1 MTRLLH
7 PIILATAMVFAVA
20 VAGPTAKTAQAASID
35 LGVLTAGETIDFGSS
50 IQNPGSF
57 NDTFTFSLESSATLT
72 LDASSLL
79 FAPFGSPLIG
89 IEGLSLELF
98 QVDPLPVNFIA
109 GFTAGGPGSGGA
121 LVDLMLGAGTYFF
134 HMSGEAIGA
143 PGAVGPS
150 FDVASGIY
158 AGEIAVV
165 PLPPAAMLVLS
176 ALACVF
182 GVSQLRRRWNPQPG
196 GKTVS

>member
-7 PIILATAMVFAVA
+7 AMILAAAVVFAVA
-20 VAGPTAKTAQAASID
+20 LAGPTAKTAQAAAVD
-35 LGVLTAGETIDFGSS
+35 LGVLDPGETIEFGSS
-50 IQNPGSF
+50 IESPGTF
-57 NDTFTFSLESSATLT
+57 NDTFTFTLESSATLS

-89 IEGLSLELF
+89 IENLSLELF
-98 QVDPLPVNFIA
+98 QIDPLPVSFIA
-109 GFTAGGPGSGGA
+109 GFDVSGPGGGGA
-121 LVDLMLGAGTYFF
+121 LIDLMLDAGTYFF

-143 PGAVGPS
+143 PGAVGPA

-165 PLPPAAMLVLS
+165 PLPPAAMLFLS

-182 GVSQLRRRWNPQPG
+182 GVSQLRRRWNPQSG
-196 GKTVS
+196 GKAAS

>member
-7 PIILATAMVFAVA
+7 PIILAAAVVFAVA
-20 VAGPTAKTAQAASID
+20 LAGPTAKTAQAAAVD
-35 LGVLTAGETIDFGSS
+35 LGVLDPGETIEFGSS
-50 IQNPGSF
+50 IETPGTF
-57 NDTFTFSLESSATLT
+57 NDTFTFSLESAATLSI
-72 LDASSLL
+72 DASSLV

-89 IEGLSLELF
+89 IENLSLELF
-98 QVDPLPVNFIA
+98 QIDPLPVSFIA
-109 GFTAGGPGSGGA
+109 GFDVAGPGGGGA
-121 LVDLMLGAGTYFF
+121 LVDLMLDAGTYFF

-143 PGAVGPS
+143 PGAVGPA

-165 PLPPAAMLVLS
+165 PLPPAAMLFLS

-182 GVSQLRRRWNPQPG
+182 GISQLRRRWNPQSAS
-196 GKTVS
+196 KAAS

>member
-7 PIILATAMVFAVA
+7 PITLAAAVVFAVA
-20 VAGPTAKTAQAASID
+20 LAGPTANTAQAASID
-35 LGVLTAGETIDFGSS
+35 LGVLDPGETIDFGSS
-50 IQNPGSF
+50 IQNPGTF
-57 NDTFTFSLESSATLT
+57 NDTFTFSLESSATLSI
-72 LDASSLL
+72 DASSLL

-89 IEGLSLELF
+89 IENLSLDLF
-98 QVDPLPVNFIA
+98 QVDPLPVSFIA
-109 GFTAGGPGSGGA
+109 GFTAGNPGSGGA
-121 LVDLMLGAGTYFF
+121 LVDLMLDAGTYFF

-165 PLPPAAMLVLS
+165 PLPPAAMLFLS
-176 ALACVF
+176 AIACVF
-182 GVSQLRRRWNPQPG
+182 GVSQLRRRWNPQSG
-196 GKTVS
+196 AKAGS